1 MATYGVE
8 TVPGQVAWTGY
19 SNTLG
24 SGPANQPATA
34 GYVQFNGIQQGDDRI
49 AKMLRNG
56 AMTGA
61 LTQLLYVLLG
71 AAAGATAT
79 KTKPQVQGQ
88 TGAPG
93 GLQTIETITLI
104 NRASTANDLAAF
116 QALLRRNP
124 APASYPADLS
134 GNGGGGKQTY
144 AGGW

>member
-1 MATYGVE
+1 MHVHSVTLLKIGVVAWLVVCQNGCILLLWRMNMATYGVE
-8 TVPGQVAWTGY
+8 TVPGQVPWTGY

-93 GLQTIETITLI
+93 GLQ
-104 NRASTANDLAAF
+104 
-116 QALLRRNP
+116 
-124 APASYPADLS
+124 
-134 GNGGGGKQTY
+134 
-144 AGGW
+144 